1 MRYWSCFKPP
11 AEMNKIPMNNAFFR
25 SLFLSSA
32 LPSLPF
38 PIPFPSTIH
47 HSSTPP
53 YSSQITQVTFPPPT
67 HLATGFP
74 TIPNATSLSKTTTLL
89 SYCMPTASKSPN
101 LFIEKWRGNIPP
113 EGQSCMCFRV
123 PSFWR
128 EKVERESEGM
138 EVVLWGED
146 EGEGMWK
153 EVLLRLEIIRKRL
166 SGCVLW
172 C

>member
-1 MRYWSCFKPP
+1 
-11 AEMNKIPMNNAFFR
+11 
-25 SLFLSSA
+25 
-32 LPSLPF
+32 
-38 PIPFPSTIH
+38 
-47 HSSTPP
+47 
-53 YSSQITQVTFPPPT
+53 
-67 HLATGFP
+67 
-74 TIPNATSLSKTTTLL
+74 
-89 SYCMPTASKSPN
+89 MPTANRSPN
-101 LFIEKWRGNIPP
+101 LFKEKWRGNIPP

-138 EVVLWGED
+138 EVVLWGYD

>member
-1 MRYWSCFKPP
+1 
-11 AEMNKIPMNNAFFR
+11 
-25 SLFLSSA
+25 
-32 LPSLPF
+32 
-38 PIPFPSTIH
+38 
-47 HSSTPP
+47 
-53 YSSQITQVTFPPPT
+53 
-67 HLATGFP
+67 
-74 TIPNATSLSKTTTLL
+74 
-89 SYCMPTASKSPN
+89 
-101 LFIEKWRGNIPP
+101 
-113 EGQSCMCFRV
+113 MCFRV

-138 EVVLWGED
+138 EVVLWGYD